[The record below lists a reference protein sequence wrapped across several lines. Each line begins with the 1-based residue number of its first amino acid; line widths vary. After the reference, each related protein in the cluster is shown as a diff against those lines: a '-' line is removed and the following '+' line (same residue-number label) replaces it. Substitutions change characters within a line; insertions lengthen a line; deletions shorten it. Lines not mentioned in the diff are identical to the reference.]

1 MSFVWNSRRWYLDFC
16 HTGSNTNSNGFELFP
31 KSILDVWPNSGSDMV
46 QHVSWF
52 AKADYPILDFFERY
66 DIRSS
71 PKVVGDNI
79 DYDRSYVGI
88 RLRALRDAGLLVQ
101 HENGLYEL
109 SDLGREFLAGGLS
122 REEVEALDPD
132 SE

>member
-1 MSFVWNSRRWYLDFC
+1 
-16 HTGSNTNSNGFELFP
+16 
-31 KSILDVWPNSGSDMV
+31 MV

-52 AKADYPILDFFERY
+52 VKVDYPVVGFFETY
-66 DIRSS
+66 DILVS
-71 PKVVGDNI
+71 PKVVSGNI
-79 DYDRSYVGI
+79 DYDRSYVGK

-109 SDLGREFLAGGLS
+109 SDLGREFLAGDLS

-132 SE
+132 G